1 MSKEMR
7 EQINKVKNFGQFLNE
22 GKREK
27 IFLNGYE
34 MWLDREKLMLYDKE
48 DSQHGIGFD
57 VAGEGDGI
65 YIFSQH
71 LTKDEKR
78 QLTDYMKF
86 GR

>member
-7 EQINKVKNFGQFLNE
+7 EQINRVKNFGQFLNE

-34 MWLDREKLMLYDKE
+34 MWLDRDKMMIFDKE
-48 DSQHGIGFD
+48 DTKNGIHFD
-57 VAGEGDGI
+57 IAGEGDGI
-65 YIFSQH
+65 SIFSQH

-78 QLTDYMKF
+78 QLLDYIKY

>member
-7 EQINKVKNFGQFLNE
+7 INKVKNFGQFFNE

-48 DSQHGIGFD
+48 DSNSGVGFD

-78 QLTDYMKF
+78 QLIDYMKY

>member
-22 GKREK
+22 GNREK

-34 MWLDREKLMLYDKE
+34 MWLDRDKMMIFDKE
-48 DSQHGIGFD
+48 DTKNGIHYD
-57 VAGEGDGI
+57 TDGI
-65 YIFSQH
+65 SVWSSH
-71 LTKDEKR
+71 LTKDERK
-78 QLTDYMKF
+78 QLMDYLKY

>member
-22 GKREK
+22 GNREK

-34 MWLDREKLMLYDKE
+34 MWLDRDKMMIFDKE
-48 DSQHGIGFD
+48 DTKNGIHFD
-57 VAGEGDGI
+57 IAGEGDGI
-65 YIFSQH
+65 SIFSQH

-78 QLTDYMKF
+78 QLLDYIKY

>member
-34 MWLDREKLMLYDKE
+34 MWLDRDKMMIFDKE
-48 DSQHGIGFD
+48 DTKNGIHFD
-57 VAGEGDGI
+57 IAGEGDGI
-65 YIFSQH
+65 SIFSQH
-71 LTKDEKR
+71 FTKDEKR
-78 QLTDYMKF
+78 QLLDYIKY

>member
-7 EQINKVKNFGQFLNE
+7 EQINKVENFGQFLNE

-34 MWLDREKLMLYDKE
+34 MWLDRDKMMIFDKE
-48 DSQHGIGFD
+48 DTKNGIHFD
-57 VAGEGDGI
+57 ITGEGDGI
-65 YIFSQH
+65 SIFSQH

-78 QLTDYMKF
+78 QLLDYIKY

>member
-1 MSKEMR
+1 MDN
-7 EQINKVKNFGQFLNE
+7 INKFNQFLNK

-34 MWLDREKLMLYDKE
+34 MWLDRDKMMIYDNE
-48 DSQHGIGFD
+48 QSQKGISFD
-57 VAGEGDGI
+57 VSGEGEGT

-78 QLTDYMKF
+78 QLLDYIKY